1 MMLQF
6 GGRCSIKIAD
16 LRKHLENLEKGGLK
30 EIDGVIIG
38 INELPGQLGTEVTV
52 RATTEVTI
60 LV

>member
-1 MMLQF
+1 M
-6 GGRCSIKIAD
+6 
-16 LRKHLENLEKGGLK
+16 K
-30 EIDGVIIG
+30 EIDGVTIG